1 VRRNFRPWI
10 CKVTPADCACQEG
23 NTTGC
28 IPSNDGL
35 GAGFGPDFPHCGK
48 QRAVGASGCV
58 VKDSHFGTYFRGRA
72 GLPRVFQ
79 SSLRDEFLNLVSVPS
94 AGSAGLFSWVPTGP
108 GATAYVGLTPDAR
121 PKSGSPSTIGLRRT
135 HLRRSALVR
144 FTSDTTAQV
153 GLTSDESRRTR
164 GARERVV
171 EVCVGRGRARRGGR
185 YLDGLCLAG
194 E

>member
-79 SSLRDEFLNLVSVPS
+79 SSLRDEFPICSAYPALEALGYFRGSLRDPVPRPMS
-94 AGSAGLFSWVPTGP
+94 DSRLTHDPSRTHLRRS
-108 GATAYVGLTPDAR
+108 AYVGLF
-121 PKSGSPSTIGLRRT
+121 
-135 HLRRSALVR
+135 RRSALVR

>member
-1 VRRNFRPWI
+1 MRRNFRPWI

-121 PKSGSPSTIGLRRT
+121 PKSDSPSTISLRRT
-135 HLRRSALVR
+135 LQTIGLSQIHLRHHGPSRTHIR
-144 FTSDTTAQV
+144 RKPE
-153 GLTSDESRRTR
+153 DEGRTRKGCGSLRRTR
-164 GARERVV
+164 AGSS
-171 EVCVGRGRARRGGR
+171 GRA
-185 YLDGLCLAG
+185 LS
-194 E
+194 